1 MKLEFTV
8 MGDPKPQGSKRGF
21 VTKTGKVALVEMAGN
36 ALKTWREAIA
46 LTAQIEAKKQNW
58 ELTDEPVSVEV
69 IFYMKKPQ
77 KPKFVLPGVRPDI
90 DKLLR
95 ALLDG
100 LTQAKTVY
108 FDDSQ
113 VCVLQASKTY
123 GEPRVEIKLWK
134 TL

>member
-1 MKLEFTV
+1 

-36 ALKTWREAIA
+36 PLKLWRESIA
-46 LTAQIEAKKQNW
+46 LTAQVEAKKQNW
-58 ELTDEPVSVEV
+58 EVTDQPVSMEV

-77 KPKFVLPGVRPDI
+77 KPKFSLPAVRPDI

-108 FDDSQ
+108 LDDSQ
-113 VCVLQASKTY
+113 VCILQASKTY

-134 TL
+134 IL

>member
-1 MKLEFTV
+1 VKLEFTV

>member
-1 MKLEFTV
+1 MKLELTV

-36 ALKTWREAIA
+36 PLKLWRESIA
-46 LTAQIEAKKQNW
+46 LTAQVEAKKQNW
-58 ELTDEPVSVEV
+58 EVTDQPVSMEV

-77 KPKFVLPGVRPDI
+77 KPKFSLPAVRPDI

-108 FDDSQ
+108 LDDSQ
-113 VCVLQASKTY
+113 VCILQASKTY

-134 TL
+134 IL

>member
-1 MKLEFTV
+1 VKLELTV

-36 ALKTWREAIA
+36 PLKLWRESIA
-46 LTAQIEAKKQNW
+46 LTAQVEAKKQNW
-58 ELTDEPVSVEV
+58 EVTDQPVSMEV

-77 KPKFVLPGVRPDI
+77 KPKFSLPAVRPDI

-108 FDDSQ
+108 LDDSQ
-113 VCVLQASKTY
+113 VCILQASKTY

-134 TL
+134 IL

>member
-1 MKLEFTV
+1 VKLELTV

-36 ALKTWREAIA
+36 PLKLWRESIA
-46 LTAQIEAKKQNW
+46 LIAQAEAKKQNW
-58 ELTDEPVSVEV
+58 EVTDQPVSMEI

-77 KPKFVLPGVRPDI
+77 KPKFSLPAVRPDI

-108 FDDSQ
+108 LDDSQ
-113 VCVLQASKTY
+113 VCILQASKMY
-123 GEPRVEIKLWK
+123 GEPRVEIKLWT

>member
-1 MKLEFTV
+1 
-8 MGDPKPQGSKRGF
+8 
-21 VTKTGKVALVEMAGN
+21 MAGN
-36 ALKTWREAIA
+36 PLKLWRESIA
-46 LTAQIEAKKQNW
+46 LIAQAEAKKQNW
-58 ELTDEPVSVEV
+58 EVTDQPVSMEI

-77 KPKFVLPGVRPDI
+77 KPKFSLPAVRPDI

-108 FDDSQ
+108 LDDSQ
-113 VCVLQASKTY
+113 VCILQASKMY
-123 GEPRVEIKLWK
+123 GEPRVEIKLWT

>member
-1 MKLEFTV
+1 VKLEFTV
-8 MGDPKPQGSKRGF
+8 HGDPKPQGSKRGF
-21 VTKTGKVALVEMAGN
+21 VTKTGKVAMVEMAGV
-36 ALKTWREAIA
+36 ALKSWREAIA
-46 LTAQIEAKKQNW
+46 WTARGEAAKQNW
-58 ELTDEPVSVEV
+58 EVTDQPITMEV

-77 KPKFVLPGVRPDI
+77 KPKFVLPAVRPDI

-108 FDDSQ
+108 VDDSQ
-113 VCVLQASKTY
+113 VCILQASKTY

>member
-1 MKLEFTV
+1 VKLELTV

-36 ALKTWREAIA
+36 PLKLWRESIA
-46 LTAQIEAKKQNW
+46 LIAQAEAKKQNW
-58 ELTDEPVSVEV
+58 EVTDQPVSMEV

-77 KPKFVLPGVRPDI
+77 KPKFTLPAVRPDI

-113 VCVLQASKTY
+113 VCILQASKTY

>member
-1 MKLEFTV
+1 MKLELTV
-8 MGDPKPQGSKRGF
+8 MGEAKPQGSKRGF

-36 ALKTWREAIA
+36 ALKLWREAIA
-46 LTAQIEAKKQNW
+46 MTAQSETKKQNW
-58 ELTDEPVSVEV
+58 EITDQPVSMEV

-77 KPKFVLPGVRPDI
+77 KPNFVLPGVRPDI

-108 FDDSQ
+108 LVDSQ
-113 VCVLQASKTY
+113 LCFLDVRKLY
-123 GEPRVEIKLWK
+123 GEPRVEIKVWK